1 MKSRVYLCNLLA
13 VVGFDVLVLLLLF
26 RYKIVLNRNME
37 QSLDYYDAG
46 RLQSFSDAVA
56 AIVATILI
64 LPLRNVL
71 QTNDG
76 SFVDYL
82 QSHQD
87 LIIVYF
93 VAFLVICSV
102 WESHIM
108 RWIVISS
115 VDDVLVWLNI
125 TSLLF
130 VSFLP
135 FVVRLV
141 GQYTE
146 DKTPILLACGLLLV
160 LELIELVMIFYTF
173 TQPRLLRAELKNS
186 LPFELKKKRNYI
198 LKRKLLNPLLYISGA
213 GLCFVNVKISW
224 VLIMLVIIAPCI
236 NRLVE
241 VLTSKIRFL
250 QEEQHMFLYENII
263 CKERVE
269 CYSDGVYAIVA
280 TLLVLDITAENF
292 PSEEEVKKDGMG
304 KTLSNM
310 RSEYLTYVGTFAV
323 CGLLW
328 FVHHSLFYSLKKVNY
343 LMMIINNVSL
353 SCVGTLPFLVS
364 ILNKYVDSE
373 HKSDRHAIQF
383 GCFIVGTAGLSQFM
397 IFTIALG
404 NSQRYLT
411 HQVIPVGSQRASHNY
426 LLIKLL
432 IIPMMAIIIFGT
444 SFANMFEAYVTY
456 HVLVLAT
463 PLLFIFIKFVYFCV
477 MKNEL
482 VIMNVIQDEQPEW
495 SNPTASHPL
504 NTGGTFSSSY
514 GHYK

>member
-1 MKSRVYLCNLLA
+1 
-13 VVGFDVLVLLLLF
+13 
-26 RYKIVLNRNME
+26 ME

-71 QTNDG
+71 VSDKG
-76 SFVDYL
+76 SFVEYL

-141 GQYTE
+141 GQYTQE
-146 DKTPILLACGLLLV
+146 KTPIVLACGLLLV
-160 LELIELVMIFYTF
+160 LELIELIMIFYTF
-173 TQPRLLRAELKNS
+173 TQHKLLRAELKNS
-186 LPFELKKKRNYI
+186 LPFELQQKRNYI
-198 LKRKLLNPLLYISGA
+198 LKRKLLNPVLYIFGA
-213 GLCFVNVKISW
+213 GLSFVSVKISW
-224 VLIMLVIIAPCI
+224 VLIILVVIAPCI

-241 VLTSKIRFL
+241 VLTYKIRFL
-250 QEEQHMFLYENII
+250 REEQHMFLYENII

-280 TLLVLDITAENF
+280 TLLVLDITADNF
-292 PSEEEVKKDGMG
+292 PTNDKVKKDGIE
-304 KTLSNM
+304 KTLANM

-328 FVHHSLFYSLKKVNY
+328 FVHYSLFYSLKKVNY
-343 LMMIINNVSL
+343 LMMIVNNVSL

-373 HKSDRHAIQF
+373 HKNDRHAIQF
-383 GCFIVGTAGLSQFM
+383 GCLIVGVAGLCQFM

-411 HQVIPVGSQRASHNY
+411 HHVIPVGSRTASHNY

-444 SFANMFEAYVTY
+444 SFANMFEAYISY
-456 HVLVLAT
+456 NVLVLAT
-463 PLLFIFIKFVYFCV
+463 PLLFIFIKFVYCCI
-477 MKNEL
+477 MKNQV

-495 SNPTASHPL
+495 SNPTTSNPL
-504 NTGGTFSSSY
+504 NTGATFSASY
-514 GHYK
+514 DQYK

>member
-1 MKSRVYLCNLLA
+1 
-13 VVGFDVLVLLLLF
+13 
-26 RYKIVLNRNME
+26 ME
-37 QSLDYYDAG
+37 QYLDSYDAG
-46 RLQSFSDAVA
+46 RLQAFSDAVS
-56 AIVATILI
+56 AIVSTILI
-64 LPLRNVL
+64 LPLRNVPKS
-71 QTNDG
+71 D
-76 SFVDYL
+76 SEDFVHYL

-108 RWIVISS
+108 RWIVISC

-146 DKTPILLACGLLLV
+146 NEIPLVLACGLLLV
-160 LELIELVMIFYTF
+160 LELIEIIMLYYTF
-173 TQPRLLRAELKNS
+173 SQHRLLRAELKNA
-186 LPFELKKKRNYI
+186 LPFELQQKRNYI
-198 LKRKLLNPLLYISGA
+198 VKRKLLNPILYIFAA
-213 GLCFVNVKISW
+213 GLSYVNVKISW
-224 VLIMLVIIAPCI
+224 ALIILVIISPCI

-241 VLTSKIRFL
+241 VIIYKMRFV
-250 QEEQHMFLYENII
+250 QEEQHIFLYENII

-269 CYSDGVYAIVA
+269 CYTDGVYAIVA
-280 TLLVLDITAENF
+280 TLLVLDITAEHF
-292 PSEEEVKKDGMG
+292 PTKHDVNTQGMA
-304 KTLSNM
+304 KTLSHM

-328 FVHHSLFYSLKKVNY
+328 FVHHSLFCSLKKVNY
-343 LMMIINNVSL
+343 LMMIVNNISL

-364 ILNKYVDSE
+364 ILNKYVDDE
-373 HKSDRHAIQF
+373 HDSDRHAIQF
-383 GCFIVGTAGLSQFM
+383 GCLIVGVAGLSQFM

-411 HQVIPVGSQRASHNY
+411 HHVIPTGAGTASHNY

-432 IIPMMAIIIFGT
+432 IIPIMSIIIFGT
-444 SFANMFEAYVTY
+444 TFASMFEAYVTY
-456 HVLVLAT
+456 HTLVFAT
-463 PLLFIFIKFVYFCV
+463 PFVFILVKFIYFRIMKREALLMSI
-477 MKNEL
+477 
-482 VIMNVIQDEQPEW
+482 IQDEQPEW
-495 SNPTASHPL
+495 TGQGTSNPL
-504 NTGGTFSSSY
+504 NTGATFSTSY
-514 GHYK
+514 DQYK

>member
-1 MKSRVYLCNLLA
+1 
-13 VVGFDVLVLLLLF
+13 
-26 RYKIVLNRNME
+26 ME
-37 QSLDYYDAG
+37 QSLDSYDAG
-46 RLQSFSDAVA
+46 RLQAFSDAVS

-64 LPLRNVL
+64 LPLRNVVKS
-71 QTNDG
+71 NNED
-76 SFVDYL
+76 FVDYL
-82 QSHQD
+82 QSHED

-125 TSLLF
+125 ISLLF

-135 FVVRLV
+135 FAVRLV

-146 DKTPILLACGLLLV
+146 KKIPLILGCGLLLV
-160 LELIELVMIFYTF
+160 LELIEMIMIYYTF
-173 TQPRLLRAELKNS
+173 TQNRLLRAELKNA
-186 LPFELKKKRNYI
+186 LPFELQQKRNYI
-198 LKRKLLNPLLYISGA
+198 LKRKLLNPVLYIFAA
-213 GLCFVNVKISW
+213 GLSFVSVKISW
-224 VLIMLVIIAPCI
+224 ALIILVIIAPCI

-241 VLTSKIRFL
+241 VVIYKMRFV
-250 QEEQHMFLYENII
+250 QEEQHIFLYENII

-269 CYSDGVYAIVA
+269 CYTDGVYAIVA
-280 TLLVLDITAENF
+280 TLLVLDITTDNF
-292 PSEEEVKKDGMG
+292 PSEDDVKTHGMA
-304 KTLSNM
+304 KTLSHM

-353 SCVGTLPFLVS
+353 SCVGALPFLVS
-364 ILNKYVDSE
+364 ILNKYVNDE
-373 HKSDRHAIQF
+373 YDSDRHAIQF
-383 GCFIVGTAGLSQFM
+383 GCLIVGVAGLSQFM

-411 HQVIPVGSQRASHNY
+411 HHVIPIGSRTASHNY

-444 SFANMFEAYVTY
+444 SFASMFEAYVSY
-456 HVLVLAT
+456 HVLVFAT
-463 PLLFIFIKFVYFCV
+463 PFVFLFVKFIYFRIV
-477 MKNEL
+477 RKQV
-482 VIMNVIQDEQPEW
+482 VIMNVMQDEQPEW
-495 SNPTASHPL
+495 TTQGSTNPPH
-504 NTGGTFSSSY
+504 TGATFSTSY
-514 GHYK
+514 DQFK